1 MLSVTCKAAIKAVI
15 YLGSK
20 HELGQKASIGDIAT
34 DINENEHT
42 VGKLLQRLVKAGI
55 INSTKGPSGGFSLD
69 EGQLE
74 LPLIQIV
81 EAIDGS
87 GIFSQCGLGL
97 SECTAARPCPIHF
110 DFKPVRDLFQNLCLG
125 KKIAHLCEP
134 VNEGTSYLMLK

>member
-20 HELGQKASIGDIAT
+20 HEFGQKASIGEIAT

-42 VGKLLQRLVKAGI
+42 VGKLLQKLVKAGI

-69 EGQLE
+69 ENQLE
-74 LPLIQIV
+74 LPLMMIV
-81 EAIDGS
+81 EAIDGTN
-87 GIFSQCGLGL
+87 IFSQCGLGL
-97 SECTAARPCPIHF
+97 SECTASRPCPIHF
-110 DFKPVRDLFQNLCLG
+110 DFKPVRDMFQNLCLE

-134 VNEGTSYLMLK
+134 VNEGVSYLMLK